1 MIEGDDKATI
11 KVAKGTNKYTADAN
25 AILKAVG
32 GKSNIKE
39 LGNCAT
45 RLRFVLKDNSKV
57 NAADIKKTKAM
68 GQMKVTG
75 GYQVIMGPT
84 VEMFANE
91 IHSLMNK

>member
-1 MIEGDDKATI
+1 MDGTDSTTA
-11 KVAKGTNKYTADAN
+11 KVAKGSNKYTADAT

-32 GKSNIKE
+32 GKSNVKE

-45 RLRFVLKDNSKV
+45 RLRFVLKDNTKV

-84 VEMFANE
+84 VEMFADE